1 MNMPT
6 PFATQTAAA
15 PTTQEATSHPF
26 ASNADATGGAAA
38 TTAAVGT
45 KAPRKKARRLTMTE
59 QDYVLQN
66 YSQKNPSTIAQ
77 ELTLQSQGKT
87 GKDGNALPEVT
98 SAQVANTVRSARKKV
113 EAKIAAAQ
121 EAGDTNAVNVLTARL
136 EEALPKRSFPG
147 AGGGKSGPRTSSLD
161 SLVDSLFSV

>member
-6 PFATQTAAA
+6 PFATQTAAPVTQA
-15 PTTQEATSHPF
+15 TTHPF
-26 ASNADATGGAAA
+26 ASNADAAGGAAVA
-38 TTAAVGT
+38 TAAVVGT
-45 KAPRKKARRLTMTE
+45 KANRKKARRLTMTE

-87 GKDGNALPEVT
+87 GKGGNALPEVT

-161 SLVDSLFSV
+161 SLVDSLFAV

>member
-1 MNMPT
+1 MQMPT
-6 PFATQTAAA
+6 PFATQTA
-15 PTTQEATSHPF
+15 TTQTATTHPF
-26 ASNADATGGAAA
+26 APNADATQGAVA
-38 TTAAVGT
+38 TEAVVGT
-45 KAPRKKARRLTMTE
+45 KVSHKKARRRLTMTE

-66 YSQKNPSTIAQ
+66 YAQKNPSTIAQ

-121 EAGDTNAVNVLTARL
+121 EAGDTNAVNVLTTRL

-147 AGGGKSGPRTSSLD
+147 AGGGGKSGPRTSSLD
-161 SLVDSLFSV
+161 SLVNSLFAV

>member
-6 PFATQTAAA
+6 PFATTQAQAPAANN
-15 PTTQEATSHPF
+15 HPF
-26 ASNADATGGAAA
+26 ANAGADATA
-38 TTAAVGT
+38 TTTAT
-45 KAPRKKARRLTMTE
+45 KAPRKKARRLTMEE
-59 QDYVLQN
+59 QQYVLSN

-77 ELTLQSQGKT
+77 ELTLQASQAGKV
-87 GKDGNALPEVT
+87 GKDGGTLPEVT

-121 EAGDTNAVNVLTARL
+121 EAGDQNTVNVLTQKL

-147 AGGGKSGPRTSSLD
+147 TGGGNKGPRTSSLD